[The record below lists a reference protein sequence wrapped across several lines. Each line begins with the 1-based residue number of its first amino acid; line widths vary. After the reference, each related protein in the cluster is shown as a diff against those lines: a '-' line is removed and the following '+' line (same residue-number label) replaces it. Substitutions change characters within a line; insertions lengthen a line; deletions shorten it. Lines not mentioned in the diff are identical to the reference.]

1 MPCEYKTQAVHYLR
15 NPPRMRANIFH
26 SAHGVREQQPSTF
39 CVAALSFAPPT
50 LACFCSSERCLS
62 RHTCGRRPA

>member
-1 MPCEYKTQAVHYLR
+1 MQNIFHNL
-15 NPPRMRANIFH
+15 PRTRANIFCI
-26 SAHGVREQQPSTF
+26 HGLREQQPSTF

-62 RHTCGRRPA
+62 RHTCGRRLA